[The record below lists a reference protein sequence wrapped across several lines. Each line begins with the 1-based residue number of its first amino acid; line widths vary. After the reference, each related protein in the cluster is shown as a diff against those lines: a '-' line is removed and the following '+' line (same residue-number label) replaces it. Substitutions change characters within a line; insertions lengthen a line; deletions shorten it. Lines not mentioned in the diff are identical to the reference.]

1 MAEFRLCYKRGKVGY
16 AKNHAA
22 YILRENNY
30 QAKEDL
36 IFKQSGNMS
45 FIDGN
50 NALAFWEAADLNEGM
65 NRNAYRELELNIPN
79 ELTYTQAI
87 VLIQK
92 YVKKR

>member
-30 QAKEDL
+30 KVKEDL
-36 IFKQSGNMS
+36 VFKQSGNMS

-50 NALAFWEAADLNEGM
+50 NALAFWEAADQNEGM

-79 ELTYTQAI
+79 ELTHTQDV
-87 VLIQK
+87 VLI
-92 YVKKR
+92 